1 MVLINS
7 SFFKIKVKESLEP
20 ILIITLIFFL
30 RFNK

>member
-20 ILIITLIFFL
+20 ITIITLIFF
-30 RFNK
+30 FSMNK